1 MSHTSLKQSSTISV
15 LDIGGGNG
23 KRSEELYPYTKVRVV
38 DKKHRWDIEK
48 KGLPKGKWDV
58 ILCNHV
64 IEHLV
69 DPDFLLTE
77 CYRVMGKDTIL
88 DIGTPNLT
96 AWFNRVLFLFGY
108 VPHSMELSTRFNVGK
123 PFDWGKEPLGGH
135 IRIFTVCALVDLL
148 KKYKFKVLSVVGE
161 PSYFPCNIAIRT
173 VDRVL
178 TRLNPSFASMFR
190 IKCKK

>member
-1 MSHTSLKQSSTISV
+1 M
-15 LDIGGGNG
+15 LDVGGGNG
-23 KRSEELYPYTKVRVV
+23 KQSEKLYPYTKVRVL
-38 DKKHRWDIEK
+38 DKEHGWNIEK

-77 CYRVMGKDTIL
+77 CYRIMSKNTIL

-96 AWFNRVLFLFGY
+96 AWFNRILFLFGY

-135 IRIFTVCALVDLL
+135 IRIFTVSALIDLL
-148 KKYKFKVLSVVGE
+148 KRYRFNVLSVVGE